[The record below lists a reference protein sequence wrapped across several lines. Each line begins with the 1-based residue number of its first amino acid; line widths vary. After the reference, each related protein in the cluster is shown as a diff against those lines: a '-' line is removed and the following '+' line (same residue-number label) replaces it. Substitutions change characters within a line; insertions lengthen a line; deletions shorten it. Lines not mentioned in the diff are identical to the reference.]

1 MHAVLLISA
10 HPASSTTL
18 PIIIRP
24 VMISA
29 LYLSV
34 VVDVMFHIHSAG
46 SLISRE
52 ASTVLVER
60 KNHRSRSEFSDGV
73 LSSQ

>member
-1 MHAVLLISA
+1 MKLLVHAVLLISA

-24 VMISA
+24 VIISA

-34 VVDVMFHIHSAG
+34 FVDVIHSAG

-60 KNHRSRSEFSDGV
+60 KNNRSRSKSTGGV
-73 LSSQ
+73 LPS